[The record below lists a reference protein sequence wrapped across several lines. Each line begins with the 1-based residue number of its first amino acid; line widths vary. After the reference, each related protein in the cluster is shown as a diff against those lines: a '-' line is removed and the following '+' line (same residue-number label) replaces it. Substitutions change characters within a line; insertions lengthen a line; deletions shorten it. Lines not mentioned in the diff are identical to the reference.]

1 MNSLRLNRFA
11 MLALL
16 FGAVSSQAFAQVT
29 LVPTPSTVNLSPS
42 NLTAE
47 VSIVRSDGGPSS
59 FFTVAAPPWL
69 ALDPIST
76 PGSYIVPGTF
86 RVRYIPA
93 SNTGGA
99 TTGQIV
105 LGGSGG
111 FGTSAITVNVS
122 GGGTSGI
129 TASPSALGFTQA
141 GGTQNITLTNP
152 QTGSILP
159 AYILGLTYTNGSGWL
174 NVSPTPNLGNFQSSA
189 TISVTAAPAGLA
201 VGTYNAN
208 LTITPSGASALTIPI
223 TLTVGSATGR
233 VLSVSPSQLSLSG
246 TTPGTVTLTATGVP
260 AGTPIPYTIM
270 NSRSDLVS
278 YTAPSP
284 NFMNGST
291 ITITPLGATATPNTP
306 VTLTIVPDGST
317 GFNQATVNITLNPG
331 GSTGRTLNPSVGQV
345 SLSNLLAQAFVT
357 VTPSTGEPIP
367 YTLQLSSSLL
377 QLQSQGLFQVLG
389 PTATIAGTGSS
400 FSFTLSNPALTPS
413 TSGNV
418 QIVPRADTGYATL
431 TIPVT
436 INGAGTGTGS
446 VVVTPTSLAI
456 SGFIGSASAATQN
469 LQVTS
474 SDPLASHSFFVTATS
489 VGNWLTV
496 SASTGI
502 TPSTLVVG
510 ANLSGI
516 TTPGPYQGQITIIP
530 QTGLGANVPITIPV
544 TLTVTAQFTVSL
556 TPTSLSLTSAAGST
570 TPATGTVQVAA
581 SAGNPAFTTT
591 ATTGDGAS
599 WLSVTSSSTTLPAT
613 LTVAANPFGLAQ
625 GTYSGNIAIVS
636 GGTTVANIPVSFA
649 VVPAAN
655 IQLSPTALT
664 FAHQTNTT
672 TNPPAQ
678 TVQVTSSGATLNFS
692 ATATSSGNWLSVTP
706 TSGTTPG
713 TLSVSVNPAG
723 LQPGS
728 YQGSISVSSPGALN
742 NPQTLNVT
750 LTVATP
756 TLPQVSSILNGG
768 SLAPTVA
775 VPGLIFSIFG
785 SDLGPATPSSATVSG
800 GAIDTTLGG
809 VRVLFDGIAA
819 PLLYVSA
826 NQINGVMPFELFGRF
841 TTRMQVEYRN
851 QRSREIELRVSD
863 SGPGIFTFDAR
874 GSGQGAV
881 LNQNG
886 TINSSSNP
894 EARGS
899 VIVIYVTG
907 LGQTNPSSVTG
918 RVATTTA
925 RPLAPVTV
933 RIGGRDAQVTYAGAA
948 PGLIGGAAQINAV
961 VPADAPTGPNV
972 PVEIQAGS
980 STSQANVTVSVR

>member
-1 MNSLRLNRFA
+1 
-11 MLALL
+11 
-16 FGAVSSQAFAQVT
+16 
-29 LVPTPSTVNLSPS
+29 
-42 NLTAE
+42 LTADVAISLSTGQATNIT
-47 VSIVRSDGGPSS
+47 VSAPS
-59 FFTVAAPPWL
+59 WL
-69 ALDPIST
+69 ALESISA
-76 PGSYIVPGTF
+76 PGTNTVPGNF

-93 SNTGGA
+93 NNTGGA

-105 LGGSGG
+105 LSGLG
-111 FGTSAITVNVS
+111 LTTTAITVNVS

-141 GGTQNITLTNP
+141 GGTQNITLTNT
-152 QTGSILP
+152 QTGILP
-159 AYILGLTYTNGSGWL
+159 AYILGLTYNNGSGWL
-174 NVSPTPNLGNFQSSA
+174 SVSPTPNTGVFNSSA
-189 TISVTAAPAGLA
+189 TISVTAVPAGLA
-201 VGTYNAN
+201 VGTYTAQ
-208 LTITPSGASALTIPI
+208 LTITPSGASTAALTIPI

-260 AGTPIPYTIM
+260 AGTPIPYTVQ

-278 YTAPSP
+278 FSGPSP
-284 NFMNGST
+284 NLMNGST
-291 ITITPLGATATPNTP
+291 ITITPTSVGATTPNTP
-306 VTLTIVPDGST
+306 VTLTIIPDGST
-317 GFNQATVNITLNPG
+317 GFNSATVNITLNPG
-331 GSTGRTLNPSVGQV
+331 GSTGRVLNPSVSQV
-345 SLSNLLAQAFVT
+345 NLSSSVTQTLVT

-367 YTLQLSSSLL
+367 YTLQLSPSLL
-377 QLQSQGLFQVLG
+377 ALQTNGLFQVFAS
-389 PTATIAGTGSS
+389 TSTIPGTGAQ
-400 FSFTLSNPALTPS
+400 FSFTVPNPALVPS
-413 TSGNV
+413 TSGSV
-418 QIVPRADTGYATL
+418 QIVPAAATGYATL

-446 VVVTPTSLAI
+446 VVVTPSSLAI
-456 SGFIGSASAATQN
+456 SGFIGSATAATQN
-469 LQVTS
+469 LSITS

-510 ANLSGI
+510 ANLSTI
-516 TTPGPYQGQITIIP
+516 TTPGSYSGQITIIP

-544 TLTVTAQFTVSL
+544 TLTVTAQFTVTL
-556 TPTSLSLTSAAGST
+556 TPTSLSLTSAAGSG

-581 SAGNPAFTTT
+581 SAGNPAFTPTV
-591 ATTGDGAS
+591 TTGDGGS

-613 LTVAANPFGLAQ
+613 LTVTANPTGLAQ

-636 GGTTVANIPVSFA
+636 GGTTVANIPISFA

-655 IQLSPTALT
+655 IQLSPSVLT
-664 FAHQTNTT
+664 FAHQTTT
-672 TNPPAQ
+672 GTNPPAQ

-706 TSGTTPG
+706 ASGTTPG
-713 TLSVSVNPAG
+713 TLSVSVNPTG

-841 TTRMQVEYRN
+841 TTRMQVEYRS

-863 SGPGIFTFDAR
+863 SGPGIFTFDVR

-899 VIVIYVTG
+899 VIVIYATG

-933 RIGGRDAQVTYAGAA
+933 RIGGREAQVVYAGAA

-961 VPADAPTGPNV
+961 IPADAPTGPNV

-980 STSQANVTVSVR
+980 SSSQANVTVSVR